1 MSLNKMHSAFNQ
13 KNMRTSHVYIMHSTH
28 LGKKKKNNSEKWMGS
43 LCVHTYC
50 YKTHQ
55 TEETTLLRKKNK
67 TWEKKKLPFSN

>member
-1 MSLNKMHSAFNQ
+1 MCISCTVH
-13 KNMRTSHVYIMHSTH
+13 T

-67 TWEKKKLPFSN
+67 TWEKKKLPFSNQLMVESKMA